1 MVIFVSGMIH
11 ATLFELATKL
21 IRRSARV
28 SQFRQVYQS
37 LGLSRLNQQ
46 IKSMNLQIPKHVLN
60 FIATSLVPVEHDPLD
75 LTYSWAKLKIKSSAS
90 LKLVMSIITRWERRC
105 HRPQSTLRASIESGT
120 VCFILKWLS
129 WILTRAQLALNL
141 IPT

>member
-75 LTYSWAKLKIKSSAS
+75 LTYS
-90 LKLVMSIITRWERRC
+90 
-105 HRPQSTLRASIESGT
+105 
-120 VCFILKWLS
+120 
-129 WILTRAQLALNL
+129 
-141 IPT
+141 